1 VLTETEEETEDE
13 VSPEHEE
20 YDDAVSDKESVGE
33 SDDDDNDDNELYFHY
48 ASLEEMTEESTID
61 EDQIPEDDIRY

>member
-1 VLTETEEETEDE
+1 MLTETEEETEDE

-20 YDDAVSDKESVGE
+20 FDDAVSDQELVGE
-33 SDDDDNDDNELYFHY
+33 SSDDDNDLDFHY
-48 ASLEEMTEESTID
+48 ASLEEITEESTID